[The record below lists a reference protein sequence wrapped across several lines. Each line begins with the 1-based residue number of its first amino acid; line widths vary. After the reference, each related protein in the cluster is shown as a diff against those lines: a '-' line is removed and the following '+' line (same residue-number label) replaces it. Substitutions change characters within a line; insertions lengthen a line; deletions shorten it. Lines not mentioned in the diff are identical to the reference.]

1 MLIFIC
7 SNCFAQ
13 NDSVVKKQ
21 HLLFGYFGISY
32 SFVPKTIDLYGM
44 DWGLAYGF
52 KKSNYIVF
60 KKNYSTSLQLMDNSF
75 SYIVNNALMFGKGKD
90 YRKALR
96 GIYQAGI
103 CAGNASYNHEL
114 GNVER
119 YQYLGVALEYTLI
132 LSYPNLQ

>member
-1 MLIFIC
+1 
-7 SNCFAQ
+7 
-13 NDSVVKKQ
+13 
-21 HLLFGYFGISY
+21 
-32 SFVPKTIDLYGM
+32 M

-60 KKNYSTSLQLMDNSF
+60 KRNYSTSLQLMDNSF

-132 LSYPNLQ
+132 LSYPNFAISISPFANLRPHPDAGIVFRTNWGVIRRKKIVIE